1 MRDEGLIG
9 CERQAQRIHYFIT
22 RPAVQQIVAA
32 LKSIYCPKEPLCL
45 LLLFRLPKPGLVAR
59 GGRLIDI
66 RDADEYAREHIPG
79 AELVPLATLTNGA
92 ALHASPEETII
103 FHCQAGSRTQ
113 NNAARLAQAAAP
125 AQVKLLAGG
134 IQAWKAA
141 GLPVKEDKSQ
151 PLPLMRQVQIAAGA
165 LILLG
170 VALGYAFSS
179 GFFCL
184 APSSAPA

>member
-1 MRDEGLIG
+1 MPIATLSHAEA
-9 CERQAQRIHYFIT
+9 QA
-22 RPAVQQIVAA
+22 
-32 LKSIYCPKEPLCL
+32 
-45 LLLFRLPKPGLVAR
+45 LVAR
-59 GGRLIDI
+59 GGRLI
-66 RDADEYAREHIPG
+66 DADEYAREHIPG

-92 ALHASPEETII
+92 ALQASPEETII

-179 GFFCL
+179 VFFLLSAFVGAGLTVAGITGFCGMARLL
-184 APSSAPA
+184 ALMPWNRR